1 MQTTSLENLIGWR
14 CFQKSPEGQRVFPS
28 TESFRWYLRNNEMA
42 LVDRGAVVKLRGQWF
57 LVRPTFDQAV
67 IELAT
72 LKARAE
78 ILQWGGVNGQH

>member
-1 MQTTSLENLIGWR
+1 MQATLNNLIGWR

-28 TESFRWYLRNNEMA
+28 AESFRWYLRNNEKE
-42 LVDRGAVVKLRGQWF
+42 LVDRHAVVKLRGQWF

-72 LKARAE
+72 LRAGSE
-78 ILQWGGVNGQH
+78 VV

>member
-1 MQTTSLENLIGWR
+1 MHTTLDNLIGWR

-28 TESFRWYLRNNEMA
+28 AESFRWYLRNNEKE

-57 LVRPTFDQAV
+57 LVRPTFDQTV

-72 LKARAE
+72 LKARTE
-78 ILQWGGVNGQH
+78 IVCGGVSNEQH